1 MRKVGFVLAI
11 SVLALAAGCS
21 SGGGTSSGNGGGS
34 VSPGDSSANAVPSTI
49 PPTSTTPT
57 TTTRVSAE
65 QAICAAEEFPY
76 GVSEGDHCGVT
87 NLKVSTVNR
96 NWVFAFVGLYNAQDQ
111 PENNGTLVI
120 LNLNTHQFVSA
131 ENGFC
136 GKGGFTGTPIAGY
149 SSVPADVLAGFGL
162 RPCSS
167 PTTTTTASLP
177 AAVLAP
183 FVGTWG
189 AHSTFVSNL
198 VINST
203 GSGDLSYGDL
213 TLCPSC
219 CVACAPVSTVAF
231 VLTSGTN
238 GDAMGSITAS
248 SDPKNYTIGEA
259 VELVLMA
266 GSLGQLLEV
275 KSTGRSTL
283 FCNSS
288 SAGQCG
294 Q

>member
-1 MRKVGFVLAI
+1 VRKGGFFLII
-11 SVLALAAGCS
+11 SVLAVTAGCS
-21 SGGGTSSGNGGGS
+21 SGGGTSSGNGGGGIAPGHG
-34 VSPGDSSANAVPSTI
+34 SPKAVPSTI
-49 PPTSTTPT
+49 PPTSTTRT

-65 QAICAAEEFPY
+65 QAICAAYVPN
-76 GVSEGDHCGVT
+76 GVSAGDHCGVT
-87 NLKVSTVNR
+87 NLKVSTVDP
-96 NWVFAFVGLYNAQDQ
+96 NWVFAFVGIYNAQDQ
-111 PENNGTLVI
+111 HENQESQVI
-120 LNLNTHQFVSA
+120 LNLSTHQTVVT

-136 GKGGFTGTPIAGY
+136 GKGGEGSGTGTPIAGY
-149 SSVPADVLAGFGL
+149 SSVPANVLAGFGL
-162 RPCSS
+162 RPCSPS
-167 PTTTTTASLP
+167 PGLT

-198 VINST
+198 VIST
-203 GSGDLSYGDL
+203 TGTGHLSYGDL

-219 CVACAPVSTVAF
+219 CVACAPVSTLLF

-238 GDAMGSITAS
+238 GDVMGSITAS
-248 SDPKNYTIGEA
+248 SDPKNYTVGEA
-259 VELVLMA
+259 VELVLTA
-266 GSLGQLLEV
+266 GSPGQLLEV

-283 FCNSS
+283 FCNST